1 MDKPLARRL
10 AEWVVDLAYPDLPA
24 DVIEKAKVCLLHG
37 IGLGLAGHPEPVSQP
52 ALDLVRSSEALPT
65 GAGVIG
71 TPIRATAAG
80 AALAN
85 SVLMH
90 ARLQED
96 AYRTASHPGS
106 AIIPAALAIGE
117 LTGATGRDLLVALV
131 AGYEVMAAAIG
142 ETIPHTTPRGFRA
155 TPLYGGLGAA
165 AAVGKLLDLDVD
177 RLTSA
182 LGFAATLTGGTTGS
196 MSGGM
201 SVMVT
206 QNAWA
211 ARNGLLS
218 AQVAAAGGQAGEEAL
233 EGKGGFYAAFAGLD
247 RAPNITAHLG
257 REWRIHEVTLKRYP
271 AAMFNQPIIH
281 LALQLATTHDLR
293 PEAIEGVQVQLAD
306 FEIRYPSNEF
316 KERLELLAS
325 PALVTALA
333 LADRRGPTGPN
344 PRLDPPS
351 PAARALLPRI
361 TLAPGRPGLSPGL
374 IVTTHGGAV
383 YQAETHDAADFR
395 FGFDEDAAIVRSLQ
409 PVMPI
414 DPARLDRLI
423 EDCARL
429 ETLPTIGSLL
439 SHTTTA

>member
-1 MDKPLARRL
+1 MSESLARKL
-10 AEWVVDLAYPDLPA
+10 ARWVAELTYQDLPA
-24 DVIEKAKVCLLHG
+24 DVIDKAKVCLLHG
-37 IGLGLAGHPEPVSQP
+37 VGLGLAGHPEPVSRP
-52 ALDLVRSSEALPT
+52 ALEMVRAYEGLPE
-65 GAGVIG
+65 GATVIG

-80 AALAN
+80 AAFAN

-117 LTGATGRDLLVALV
+117 LHGATGRDLLVALV
-131 AGYEVMAAAIG
+131 AGYEAMAAAIG
-142 ETIPHTTPRGFRA
+142 ETIPQTTPRGFRA

-165 AAVGKLLDLDVD
+165 AAVGKLLDLDLD

-211 ARNGLLS
+211 ARNGLLA
-218 AQVAAAGGQAGEEAL
+218 AQIAAAGGAAGEEAL
-233 EGKGGFYAAFAGLD
+233 EARGGFYAAFAGLATPPD
-247 RAPNITAHLG
+247 ITAHLG
-257 REWRIHEVTLKRYP
+257 SEWRIHEVTLKRYP

-293 PEAIEGVQVQLAD
+293 PEAIESVQVHLAD

-333 LADRRGPTGPN
+333 LADRRGPVGPN

-361 TLAPGRPGLSPGL
+361 TLAPGRPGLSPRL
-374 IVTTHGGAV
+374 IVTTRGGAV
-383 YQAETHDAADFR
+383 YQAETLNAADFR
-395 FGFDEDAAIVRSLQ
+395 LDFAEDATIVRSLQ
-409 PVMPI
+409 PIMPI
-414 DPARLDRLI
+414 EQTRLEHLI

-429 ETLPTIGSLL
+429 EALPTVASLL
-439 SHTTTA
+439 PV